1 MIDIE
6 AYHLETESSF
16 YSFEFVSEGKRKI
29 NKVIKFTPID
39 VPNVCNLGFGDTDSE
54 TGLIDDQITSNNGDT
69 QRVLAT
75 VARAVWIFTEKHPD
89 WLVFATGVTPART
102 RLYRMGITQYWAE
115 ISANFTVWGF
125 FDEDWEDFIPNRA
138 YSAFLVKRKT
148 NDI

>member
-89 WLVFATGVTPART
+89 
-102 RLYRMGITQYWAE
+102 
-115 ISANFTVWGF
+115 
-125 FDEDWEDFIPNRA
+125 
-138 YSAFLVKRKT
+138 
-148 NDI
+148 